1 MTNCFD
7 TGHAT
12 SRHETNP
19 MTRVPQSRVSR
30 QLCGLKHLVIIIL
43 FLSFSFFAKAQ
54 IAIDTLSTEALNN
67 LLIEQVERLAE
78 DSDEDADFEDLLEN
92 YIFFSENPVNLNS
105 DEVMRLVELRLLSV
119 FQYEELQKYR
129 RYYGDFMF
137 LDELEMV
144 EGFDEQT
151 LAIIRPVV
159 RIEKDQGKDNITL
172 NKMARYGKHQIVGRY
187 EQILEKQQGYQTI
200 DDSALLAKPN
210 SRYLGSPQKLQLK
223 YTYNYRNKIRAGF
236 TLEKDAGEMFFT
248 DKASDTIQKL
258 LGNQYRRGFDFVGFH
273 LYAKDLGIVKAAV
286 LGDYQLAFGQGLT
299 LWSGMSFGKAGAGSS
314 VMKQGRGITP
324 KGSASEYGFMRG
336 VAVTLGGGPF
346 SGTLF
351 YSNRWVDANISVAD
365 SLENE
370 AELVS
375 SLQETGYHRTIGEL
389 LDRHAIRQQVVGG
402 HLSYAIAHFEV
413 GYTAHHT
420 WLSAPLELRPNHYNQ
435 FYFQGQRLTNQ
446 GVDFKFVKGKYAV
459 FGEAAMS
466 YNKGTEVPEPVEGP
480 TQSLSGF
487 NYVESS
493 ISTSSTTLDFAG
505 LIGLTVKPAGYLNF
519 TVMYRDYGKAYQNL
533 LSNAFGEGSRNQ
545 GQRGIYLGVEAAP
558 APYWNIL
565 AYADQFQFTWLT
577 SQVNA
582 PSRGHDYYMRI
593 SHSFSRRVN
602 VYLQFRS
609 KTKMKNS
616 TDAFVFS
623 HYPILY
629 TKNAARFN
637 VNYQIGRDFHFAN
650 KAEYAHYHNDDGSN
664 EHGYFLCQD
673 IAYKPENKPYSLTF
687 RYAIFDAK
695 DYNARIYAYE
705 SDVLY
710 SFSVPALYGKG
721 MRVYLLG
728 KVKLFNALTLYARI
742 GRTIYSDRDEIGSGL
757 TLIEGNHKTD
767 LKVEMIWKL

>member
-1 MTNCFD
+1 MK
-7 TGHAT
+7 
-12 SRHETNP
+12 R
-19 MTRVPQSRVSR
+19 
-30 QLCGLKHLVIIIL
+30 LVFIIL
-43 FLSFSFFAKAQ
+43 ALSFTLFAKAQ
-54 IAIDTLSTEALNN
+54 IAIDTLSADALNN
-67 LLIEQVERLAE
+67 ILIEQVERLAE
-78 DSDEDADFEDLLEN
+78 DGDDDADYEDLLEN
-92 YIFFSENPVNLNS
+92 YIFLSENPVNLNS

-129 RYYGDFMF
+129 RFYGDFMF

-159 RIEKDQGKDNITL
+159 CIEKDQSKDKITF
-172 NKMARYGKHQIVGRY
+172 NKMARYGKHQLVGRY
-187 EQILEKQQGYQTI
+187 EQVLEKQQGYLPI

-210 SRYLGSPQKLQLK
+210 SRYLGSPQKYQLK

-236 TLEKDAGEMFFT
+236 VLEKDAGEMFFT
-248 DKASDTIQKL
+248 DKVSDTIQKL
-258 LGNQYRRGFDFVGFH
+258 LGSQYHRSFDFAGFH

-314 VMKQGRGITP
+314 VMKQGRGLSP
-324 KGSASEYGFMRG
+324 KGSASEYTFMRG
-336 VAVTLGGGPF
+336 AAITLGGGPF
-346 SGTLF
+346 SGTIF
-351 YSNRWVDANISVAD
+351 YSNRLVDANVSVTD
-365 SLENE
+365 TLESE
-370 AELVS
+370 AEFVS

-389 LDRHAIRQQVVGG
+389 QDRHAIRQQVVGG
-402 HLSYAIAHFEV
+402 HLAYAIAHFEV

-420 WLSAPLELRPNHYNQ
+420 WLNVPLELKPSHYNQ
-435 FYFQGQRLTNQ
+435 FYFQGQKLTNQ
-446 GVDFKFVKGKYAV
+446 GVDFKYVKGKYAV
-459 FGEAAMS
+459 FGEVAMS
-466 YNKGTEVPEPVEGP
+466 MNFDSTALRQAQGP
-480 TQSLSGF
+480 
-487 NYVESS
+487 
-493 ISTSSTTLDFAG
+493 LDFAG

-533 LSNAFGEGSRNQ
+533 YSNAFGEGSRNQ
-545 GQRGIYLGVEAAP
+545 GQRGIYLGAEVAP
-558 APYWNIL
+558 APYWNLL
-565 AYADQFQFTWLT
+565 AYVDQFQYTWLT

-582 PSRGHDYYMRI
+582 PSRGHDYYLRV
-593 SHSFSRRVN
+593 SHSFNKRTQA
-602 VYLQFRS
+602 YLQVRS

-616 TDAFVFS
+616 TDGMVFT
-623 HYPILY
+623 HYPIFY
-629 TKNAARFN
+629 TKNSVRFN
-637 VNYQIGRDFHFAN
+637 INYQIGWDIHCAN
-650 KAEYAHYHNDDGSN
+650 KAEYAHYRNDDGSN

-673 IAYKPENKPYSLTF
+673 IAYKPESKPYSLTF

-705 SDVLY
+705 NDVLY

-742 GRTIYSDRDEIGSGL
+742 GRTIYSDRDQVGSGL

-767 LKVEMIWKL
+767 LKVEAIWKL

>member
-1 MTNCFD
+1 MKRL
-7 TGHAT
+7 A
-12 SRHETNP
+12 
-19 MTRVPQSRVSR
+19 
-30 QLCGLKHLVIIIL
+30 IIIL
-43 FLSFSFFAKAQ
+43 SLFFVVAAKAQ
-54 IAIDTLSTEALNN
+54 IAIDTLSTEALNQ

-78 DSDEDADFEDLLEN
+78 DSDEDIDFEDLLEN
-92 YIFFSENPVNLNS
+92 YIFFSENPVNINS
-105 DEVMRLVELRLLSV
+105 AEVMQLVELHLLNV

-159 RIEKDQGKDNITL
+159 CIEKDQSNDNLTL

-187 EQILEKQQGYQTI
+187 EQILEKQQGYQPI

-210 SRYLGSPQKLQLK
+210 SRYLGSPQKYQLK

-236 TLEKDAGEMFFT
+236 VLEKDAGEIFFT
-248 DKASDTIQKL
+248 DKVGDTIQKL
-258 LGNQYRRGFDFVGFH
+258 LGDKFYRGFDFVGFH

-286 LGDYQLAFGQGLT
+286 LGDYQLSFGQGLT
-299 LWSGMSFGKAGAGSS
+299 MWSGMSFGKAGSGSS

-324 KGSASEYGFMRG
+324 KGSASEYAFMRG
-336 VAVTLGGGPF
+336 AAVTLGSGPF

-351 YSNRWVDANISVAD
+351 YSNRMIDANISMVD
-365 SLENE
+365 TIENE

-375 SLQETGYHRTIGEL
+375 SLQETGYHRTIGEI

-402 HLSYAIAHFEV
+402 HLAYAIAHFEI

-420 WLSAPLELRPNHYNQ
+420 WLSAPLELKPSHYNQ
-435 FYFQGQRLTNQ
+435 YYFQGKSLTNQ
-446 GVDFKFVKGKYAV
+446 GIDFKYVKGKYAL

-466 YNKGTEVPEPVEGP
+466 MN
-480 TQSLSGF
+480 F
-487 NYVESS
+487 D
-493 ISTSSTTLDFAG
+493 STTLRQAQGPLAFAG
-505 LIGLTVKPAGYLNF
+505 LVGLTVKPAGYLNF
-519 TVMYRDYGKAYQNL
+519 TLMYRDYGKAYQNL
-533 LSNAFGEGSRNQ
+533 MSNAFGEGGRNQ

-565 AYADQFQFTWLT
+565 AYVDQFQFTWLT

-582 PSRGHDYYMRI
+582 PSRGHDYYLRV
-593 SHSFSRRVN
+593 SHSFNRRTHA
-602 VYLQFRS
+602 YLQFRS

-623 HYPILY
+623 HYPIFY
-629 TKNAARFN
+629 TKNAVRFN
-637 VNYQIGRDFHFAN
+637 INYELGWDIHCAN
-650 KAEYAHYHNDDGSN
+650 KAEYAYYRNDDGSN

-673 IAYKPENKPYSLTF
+673 IAYKPENKPYSFSF

-705 SDVLY
+705 NDVLY

-721 MRVYLLG
+721 MRIYLLG

-767 LKVEMIWKL
+767 LKIEAIWKL

>member
-1 MTNCFD
+1 MK
-7 TGHAT
+7 
-12 SRHETNP
+12 
-19 MTRVPQSRVSR
+19 Q
-30 QLCGLKHLVIIIL
+30 LVIIIL
-43 FLSFSFFAKAQ
+43 SLFFVAAAKAQ
-54 IAIDTLSTEALNN
+54 IAIDTLSTEALNQ

-78 DSDEDADFEDLLEN
+78 DSDEDIDFEDLLEN
-92 YIFFSENPVNLNS
+92 YIFFSENPVNINS
-105 DEVMRLVELRLLSV
+105 AEVMQLVELHLLNV
-119 FQYEELQKYR
+119 FQYEELQNYR

-159 RIEKDQGKDNITL
+159 CIEKDQSNDKLTF

-187 EQILEKQQGYQTI
+187 EQILEKQQGYQPI

-210 SRYLGSPQKLQLK
+210 SRYLGSPQKYQLK

-236 TLEKDAGEMFFT
+236 VLEKDAGEIFFT
-248 DKASDTIQKL
+248 DKVGDTIQKL
-258 LGNQYRRGFDFVGFH
+258 LGDKFYRGFDFVGFH

-286 LGDYQLAFGQGLT
+286 LGDYQLSFGQGLT
-299 LWSGMSFGKAGAGSS
+299 LWSGMSFGKAGSGSS

-324 KGSASEYGFMRG
+324 KGSASEYAFMRG
-336 VAVTLGGGPF
+336 AAVTLGSGPF

-351 YSNRWVDANISVAD
+351 YSNRMIDANISMVD
-365 SLENE
+365 TIENE

-375 SLQETGYHRTIGEL
+375 SLQETGYHRTIGEI
-389 LDRHAIRQQVVGG
+389 LDRHAIRQQVIGG
-402 HLSYAIAHFEV
+402 HLAYAIAHFEV

-420 WLSAPLELRPNHYNQ
+420 WLSAPLELKPSHYNQ
-435 FYFQGQRLTNQ
+435 YYFQGKSLTNQ
-446 GVDFKFVKGKYAV
+446 GIDFKFVKGKYAL

-466 YNKGTEVPEPVEGP
+466 MNFDSTALRQAQGP
-480 TQSLSGF
+480 LA
-487 NYVESS
+487 
-493 ISTSSTTLDFAG
+493 FAG
-505 LIGLTVKPAGYLNF
+505 LVGLTLKPAGYLNF
-519 TVMYRDYGKAYQNL
+519 TLMYRDYGKAYQNL
-533 LSNAFGEGSRNQ
+533 MSNAFGEGSRNQ

-565 AYADQFQFTWLT
+565 AYVDQFQFTWLT

-582 PSRGHDYYMRI
+582 PSRGHDYYLRV
-593 SHSFSRRVN
+593 SHSFNRRTHA
-602 VYLQFRS
+602 YLQFRS

-623 HYPILY
+623 HYPIFY
-629 TKNAARFN
+629 TKNAVRFN
-637 VNYQIGRDFHFAN
+637 INYELGWDIHCTN
-650 KAEYAHYHNDDGSN
+650 KAEYAYYRNDDGSN

-673 IAYKPENKPYSLTF
+673 IAYKPENKPYSFSF

-705 SDVLY
+705 NDVLY

-721 MRVYLLG
+721 MRIYLLG

-767 LKVEMIWKL
+767 LKIEAIWKL

>member
-1 MTNCFD
+1 MK
-7 TGHAT
+7 
-12 SRHETNP
+12 R
-19 MTRVPQSRVSR
+19 
-30 QLCGLKHLVIIIL
+30 LVILIL
-43 FLSFSFFAKAQ
+43 SLFFVAAAKAQ
-54 IAIDTLSTEALNN
+54 IAIDTLSTEALNQ

-78 DSDEDADFEDLLEN
+78 DSDEDIDFEDLLEN
-92 YIFFSENPVNLNS
+92 YIFFSENPVNINS
-105 DEVMRLVELRLLSV
+105 AEVMQLVELHLLNV

-159 RIEKDQGKDNITL
+159 CIEKDQSNDKLTL

-187 EQILEKQQGYQTI
+187 EQILEKQQGYQPI

-210 SRYLGSPQKLQLK
+210 SRYLGSPQKYQLK

-236 TLEKDAGEMFFT
+236 VLEKDAGEIFFT
-248 DKASDTIQKL
+248 DKVGDTIQKL
-258 LGNQYRRGFDFVGFH
+258 LGDKFYRGFDFVGFH

-286 LGDYQLAFGQGLT
+286 LGDYQLSFGQGLT
-299 LWSGMSFGKAGAGSS
+299 MWSGMSFGKAGSGSS

-324 KGSASEYGFMRG
+324 KGSASEYAFMRG
-336 VAVTLGGGPF
+336 AAVTLGSGPF
-346 SGTLF
+346 SGTVF
-351 YSNRWVDANISVAD
+351 YSNRMIDANISVVD
-365 SLENE
+365 TIENE

-375 SLQETGYHRTIGEL
+375 SLQETGYHRTIGEI

-402 HLSYAIAHFEV
+402 HLAYAIAHFEV

-420 WLSAPLELRPNHYNQ
+420 WLSAPLELKPSHYNQ
-435 FYFQGQRLTNQ
+435 YYFQGKSLTNQ
-446 GVDFKFVKGKYAV
+446 GIDFKFVKGKYAL

-466 YNKGTEVPEPVEGP
+466 MNFDSTALRQAQGP
-480 TQSLSGF
+480 LA
-487 NYVESS
+487 
-493 ISTSSTTLDFAG
+493 FAG
-505 LIGLTVKPAGYLNF
+505 LVGLTVKPAGYLNF
-519 TVMYRDYGKAYQNL
+519 TLMYRDYGKAYQNL
-533 LSNAFGEGSRNQ
+533 MSNAFGEGSRNQ

-582 PSRGHDYYMRI
+582 PSRGHDYYLRI
-593 SHSFSRRVN
+593 SHSFNRRTHA
-602 VYLQFRS
+602 YLQFRS

-623 HYPILY
+623 HYPIFY
-629 TKNAARFN
+629 TKNAVRFN
-637 VNYQIGRDFHFAN
+637 INYELGWDIHCAN
-650 KAEYAHYHNDDGSN
+650 KAEYAYYRNDDGSN

-673 IAYKPENKPYSLTF
+673 IAYKPENKPYSFSF

-721 MRVYLLG
+721 MRIYLLG

-742 GRTIYSDRDEIGSGL
+742 GRTIYSDREEIGSGL

-767 LKVEMIWKL
+767 LKVEAIWKL

>member
-1 MTNCFD
+1 MK
-7 TGHAT
+7 
-12 SRHETNP
+12 R
-19 MTRVPQSRVSR
+19 
-30 QLCGLKHLVIIIL
+30 LVFIIL
-43 FLSFSFFAKAQ
+43 SLSFTLFSKAQ

-78 DSDEDADFEDLLEN
+78 DSDDDIDFEDLLEN

-105 DEVMRLVELRLLSV
+105 EEVMQLVELRLLTV
-119 FQYEELQKYR
+119 FQYEELQQYR
-129 RYYGDFMF
+129 RYYGDFLF

-159 RIEKDQGKDNITL
+159 CIGQDQSKDKLTF
-172 NKMARYGKHQIVGRY
+172 NKMARYGKHQLVGRY
-187 EQILEKQQGYQTI
+187 EQILEKQQGYAPI
-200 DDSALLAKPN
+200 DDSSLLAKPN
-210 SRYLGSPQKLQLK
+210 SRYLGSPQKYQLR

-236 TLEKDAGEMFFT
+236 VLKKDAGELFFT
-248 DKASDTIQKL
+248 DKVSDTIQKL
-258 LGNQYRRGFDFVGFH
+258 IGSQYRRGFDFIGFH

-299 LWSGMSFGKAGAGSS
+299 LWSGMSFGKAGMGSS

-324 KGSASEYGFMRG
+324 KASTSEYAFMRG
-336 VAVTLGGGPF
+336 AAVTLGGGPF
-346 SGTLF
+346 SGTVF
-351 YSNRWVDANISVAD
+351 YSNRWIDANISLAD
-365 SLENE
+365 TLDNE

-389 LDRHAIRQQVVGG
+389 QDRHAIRQQIIGG
-402 HLSYAIAHFEV
+402 HFSYAIAHFEV

-420 WLSAPLELRPNHYNQ
+420 WLSAPLQLRPSHYNQ

-446 GVDFKFVKGKYAV
+446 GVDFKYVKGKFAV

-466 YNKGTEVPEPVEGP
+466 HNHNTKVPEPVEGP
-480 TQSLSGF
+480 TQTQT
-487 NYVESS
+487 
-493 ISTSSTTLDFAG
+493 IASTGSTTLDRFAG

-519 TVMYRDYGKAYQNL
+519 TLMYRDYGKAYQNL
-533 LSNAFGEGSRNQ
+533 FSNAFSEGSRNQ
-545 GQRGIYLGVEAAP
+545 GQRGIYLGLEAAP

-582 PSRGHDYYMRI
+582 PSRGHDYYLRI
-593 SHSFSRRVN
+593 SHSFNRRTHA
-602 VYLQFRS
+602 YLQFRS

-616 TDAFVFS
+616 TDAFVFT

-629 TKNAARFN
+629 TKNAVRFN
-637 VNYQIGRDFHFAN
+637 INYQIGWDFHCSN
-650 KAEYAHYHNDDGSN
+650 KAEYAHYHNEDGTN

-705 SDVLY
+705 NDVLY

-721 MRVYLLG
+721 MRIYLLG
-728 KVKLFNALTLYARI
+728 KVKLFNDLTIYARI

-767 LKVEMIWKL
+767 LKVEAIWKL